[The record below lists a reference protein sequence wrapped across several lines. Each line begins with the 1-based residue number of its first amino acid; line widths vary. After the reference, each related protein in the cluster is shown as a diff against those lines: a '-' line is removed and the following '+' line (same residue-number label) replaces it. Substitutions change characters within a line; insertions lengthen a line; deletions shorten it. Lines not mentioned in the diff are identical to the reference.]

1 MKRLL
6 AFFVLP
12 ILCAG
17 CHSENM
23 CTIRGTVS
31 VPDASQPY
39 SAVLLQGGEGIDTCR
54 IEHGAFT
61 LKTLQNPQVQRRIKL
76 IDAEGKDVGSGELQ
90 DYLEIVADTKR
101 MTVDFDTKASEGSP
115 LTVAMNDFITA
126 MDKVLM
132 ESGPEVDAFAV
143 MDSLMRANYRAHP
156 DDAVGLQAMK
166 LLSGFLD
173 YEEMVT
179 LLDEGGDFIREDE
192 RIVMDLT
199 YKLATQKEDG
209 RAVYVQTGP
218 GGCIASQKEWESA
231 SELWSSLTGQGQY
244 VLVDFWASWCAP
256 CREEIPNVID
266 LNHKFAD
273 KGLKIIGVTL
283 KDKPEASLRAMEEL
297 GIDYDQIFDLEGVI
311 CAKFPVNGIPHFFLL
326 DPQGNIILTG
336 HHNLSRVERTL
347 SNDN

>member
-39 SAVLLQGGEGIDTCR
+39 SVVLLQGGEGIDTCR
-54 IEHGAFT
+54 IEKGAFT
-61 LKTLQNPQVQRRIKL
+61 LKTRQNPQVQQSIKL
-76 IDAEGKDVGSGELQ
+76 IDAEGNDVGEGGIY
-90 DYLEIVADTKR
+90 DMMEIVADTR
-101 MTVDFDTKASEGSP
+101 SMSVNFDTQESSGSP
-115 LTVAMNDFITA
+115 LTAAMNDLIHEL
-126 MDKVLM
+126 DKLLM
-132 ESGPEVDAFAV
+132 EGDPEGDTAGK
-143 MDSLMRANYRAHP
+143 MDTILRQAWREHSH
-156 DDAVGLQAMK
+156 DAVGLQTMR
-166 LLSGFLD
+166 LLSFHLD
-173 YEEMVT
+173 YEGMAT
-179 LLDEGGDFIREDE
+179 LLDEGGDFIREAED
-192 RIVMDLT
+192 IAMTLK
-199 YKLATQKEDG
+199 YKLAPLKDEGSVLYVSVSKDGGVVSEKEMD
-209 RAVYVQTGP
+209 ADE
-218 GGCIASQKEWESA
+218 C
-231 SELWSSLTGQGQY
+231 LSSLTGQGQY
-244 VLVDFWASWCAP
+244 VLVDFWASWCGP

-266 LNHKFAD
+266 LNHQFAE
-273 KGLKIIGVTL
+273 KGLKIIGVTV

-326 DPQGNIILTG
+326 DPQGNIIQTG

>member
-39 SAVLLQGGEGIDTCR
+39 SVVLLQGGEGIDTCR

-61 LKTLQNPQVQRRIKL
+61 LKTRQNPQVQQSIKL
-76 IDAEGKDVGSGELQ
+76 IDAEGNDVGDGGIY
-90 DYLEIVADTKR
+90 DMMEIVADTR
-101 MTVDFDTKASEGSP
+101 SMSVNFDTQESSGSP
-115 LTVAMNDFITA
+115 LTAAMNDLIHEL
-126 MDKVLM
+126 DKLLM
-132 ESGPEVDAFAV
+132 EGDPEGDTAGK
-143 MDSLMRANYRAHP
+143 MDTILRQAWREHSH
-156 DDAVGLQAMK
+156 DAVGLQTMR
-166 LLSGFLD
+166 LLSFHLD
-173 YEEMVT
+173 YEGMAT
-179 LLDEGGDFIREDE
+179 LLDEGGDFIREAED
-192 RIVMDLT
+192 IAMTLK
-199 YKLATQKEDG
+199 YKLAPLKDEGSVLYVSVSKDGGVVSEKEMD
-209 RAVYVQTGP
+209 ADE
-218 GGCIASQKEWESA
+218 C
-231 SELWSSLTGQGQY
+231 LSSLTGDGGY
-244 VLVDFWASWCAP
+244 LLLDFWASWCGP

-266 LNHKFAD
+266 LNHQFAE
-273 KGLKIIGVTL
+273 KGLKIIGVTV

-336 HHNLSRVERTL
+336 HHNLSRVERAM